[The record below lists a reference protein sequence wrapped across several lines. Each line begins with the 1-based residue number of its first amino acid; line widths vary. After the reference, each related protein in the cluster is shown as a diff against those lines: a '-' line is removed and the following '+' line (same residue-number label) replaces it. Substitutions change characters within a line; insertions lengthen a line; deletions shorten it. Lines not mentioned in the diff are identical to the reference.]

1 MPYDTVITNGRWFD
15 GTGAPSALRN
25 IGVHDGRATTVAA
38 GPLDTTG
45 ADVIDATGQVESYGG
60 LSRMVNR
67 NDDTVSAVLVSGQL
81 AFSAGKAAPALG
93 KQRFGQFLRAGRPS
107 RKLTPTA

>member
-1 MPYDTVITNGRWFD
+1 
-15 GTGAPSALRN
+15 
-25 IGVHDGRATTVAA
+25 
-38 GPLDTTG
+38 
-45 ADVIDATGQVESYGG
+45 
-60 LSRMVNR
+60 MVNR